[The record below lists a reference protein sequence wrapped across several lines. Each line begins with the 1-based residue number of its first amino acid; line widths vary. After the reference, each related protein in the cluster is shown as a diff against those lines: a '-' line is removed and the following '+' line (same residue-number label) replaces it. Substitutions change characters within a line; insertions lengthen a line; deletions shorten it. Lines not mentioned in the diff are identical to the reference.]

1 MTPDT
6 KKAPSDDGAEKPR
19 KKKPKPGEPS
29 KKGARHR
36 DDESAKGAPTQA
48 RGADDGR
55 PVSDPA
61 DDERKLA
68 RGAAIAIPITTVFA
82 AAVVGSI
89 LSAGPAL
96 LVLAAGILL
105 GTIALFWASLRTLTG
120 DAPLAEELEH
130 ASFSASNDALAN
142 RKKMLLRA
150 LKDLE
155 SEQAVGKIDAKDYGI
170 LSSRYREEIKDLMR
184 EMDESIEPHVKAAER
199 ALQKHL
205 AKVGLVGDPFRAP
218 GKAAQA
224 KDEALERDETPNPTD
239 DRTDDET
246 DHETEDDA
254 PQVTSRPVCT
264 ACSTSNE
271 IDAKFCKSC
280 GATLA
285 TQTVEMPKNLDAL
298 FDTPEKVVDPIAREA
313 EAKPDS
319 DRPGDVTHPGLV
331 SESSAKNE
339 EAKESAEPAEK
350 PAAERAENA

>member
-6 KKAPSDDGAEKPR
+6 KKAQSESAEKPR
-19 KKKPKPGEPS
+19 KKKPKPSEPS
-29 KKGARHR
+29 KKSARR
-36 DDESAKGAPTQA
+36 DDESANGEPTQA

-68 RGAAIAIPITTVFA
+68 RGAAIAIPLTTVFA
-82 AAVVGSI
+82 AVVVGSI

-224 KDEALERDETPNPTD
+224 KDEALERDETRRET
-239 DRTDDET
+239 TDDET
-246 DHETEDDA
+246 DDETDETEDDESNVA
-254 PQVTSRPVCT
+254 SRPVCT

-285 TQTVEMPKNLDAL
+285 TQTTEMPKNLDAL
-298 FDTPEKVVDPIAREA
+298 FDTAKKPVDDPVAN

-331 SESSAKNE
+331 AETPAKNE

>member
-6 KKAPSDDGAEKPR
+6 KKTTSEGTEMPR
-19 KKKPKPGEPS
+19 KKKAKAIDPS
-29 KKGARHR
+29 KKASRGREEGETA
-36 DDESAKGAPTQA
+36 QA
-48 RGADDGR
+48 RGADDGN
-55 PVSDPA
+55 PAGDPA
-61 DDERKLA
+61 NDERKLA
-68 RGAAIAIPITTVFA
+68 RGAAIAIPLTTVFA

-170 LSSRYREEIKDLMR
+170 LSARYREEIKDLMR
-184 EMDESIEPHVKAAER
+184 EMDESIEPHVKAAEL

-224 KDEALERDETPNPTD
+224 KDEALERDETPD
-239 DRTDDET
+239 ETDDET
-246 DHETEDDA
+246 DGEEDDA
-254 PQVTSRPVCT
+254 PALSRPVCT

-280 GATLA
+280 GATLSSQA
-285 TQTVEMPKNLDAL
+285 TEMPKNLDAL
-298 FDTPEKVVDPIAREA
+298 FDTAKKLVDEPVAKELEA
-313 EAKPDS
+313 TPDS
-319 DRPGDVTHPGLV
+319 NRPGDVTPPGLV
-331 SESSAKNE
+331 SEAAKNE
-339 EAKESAEPAEK
+339 EAKESAEPFEK

>member
-6 KKAPSDDGAEKPR
+6 KKAQSESAEKPR
-19 KKKPKPGEPS
+19 KKKPKPSGAS
-29 KKGARHR
+29 KKSTR
-36 DDESAKGAPTQA
+36 DDESGEPTQA

-68 RGAAIAIPITTVFA
+68 RGAAIAIPLTTVFA
-82 AAVVGSI
+82 ASVVGSI

-184 EMDESIEPHVKAAER
+184 EMDESIEPHVTAAEL
-199 ALQKHL
+199 ALRKHL

-224 KDEALERDETPNPTD
+224 KDEALERDETRD
-239 DRTDDET
+239 ETDDEA
-246 DHETEDDA
+246 DGETEDTDA
-254 PQVTSRPVCT
+254 PAPSRPVCT

-285 TQTVEMPKNLDAL
+285 TPTIEMPKNLDAL
-298 FDTPEKVVDPIAREA
+298 FDTEKKLVDDPIAKEA

-331 SESSAKNE
+331 SETSAKNE

-350 PAAERAENA
+350 PAAERADNA

>member
-1 MTPDT
+1 V
-6 KKAPSDDGAEKPR
+6 
-19 KKKPKPGEPS
+19 GE
-29 KKGARHR
+29 A
-36 DDESAKGAPTQA
+36 AQA
-48 RGADDGR
+48 RGADDGN
-55 PVSDPA
+55 PAGDPA
-61 DDERKLA
+61 NDERKLA
-68 RGAAIAIPITTVFA
+68 RGAAIAIPLTTVFA

-184 EMDESIEPHVKAAER
+184 EMDESIEPHIKAAEL

-218 GKAAQA
+218 GKVAQA
-224 KDEALERDETPNPTD
+224 KDEALEHDEAPNA
-239 DRTDDET
+239 TDDET
-246 DHETEDDA
+246 DGEEADHETEDDA
-254 PQVTSRPVCT
+254 PALSRPVCT
-264 ACSTSNE
+264 TCSTSNE

-285 TQTVEMPKNLDAL
+285 TQAIEMPKNLDAL
-298 FDTPEKVVDPIAREA
+298 FDTAKKLVDDSIAKEA

-319 DRPGDVTHPGLV
+319 NRPGDVTHPGLV
-331 SESSAKNE
+331 SEAAKNEEAKNE
-339 EAKESAEPAEK
+339 EAKESAEPEK

>member
-1 MTPDT
+1 MTLDT
-6 KKAPSDDGAEKPR
+6 KKAQSESAEKAR
-19 KKKPKPGEPS
+19 KKKPKPSEAS
-29 KKGARHR
+29 KKSTRR
-36 DDESAKGAPTQA
+36 DDESENRAPTQA

-68 RGAAIAIPITTVFA
+68 RGAAIAIPLTTVFA

-142 RKKMLLRA
+142 RKRMLLRA

-184 EMDESIEPHVKAAER
+184 EMDESIEPHVKAAEL
-199 ALQKHL
+199 ALRKHL

-224 KDEALERDETPNPTD
+224 KDEALERDETRD
-239 DRTDDET
+239 ETDDEA
-246 DHETEDDA
+246 DGETEDTDA
-254 PQVTSRPVCT
+254 PVPSRPVCT

-271 IDAKFCKSC
+271 LDAKFCKSC

-285 TQTVEMPKNLDAL
+285 TPTIEMPKNLDAL
-298 FDTPEKVVDPIAREA
+298 FDTEKKLVDDPIAKEA

-331 SESSAKNE
+331 TSAKNE

-350 PAAERAENA
+350 PAAERADNA

>member
-6 KKAPSDDGAEKPR
+6 KKTTSEGTEKPR
-19 KKKPKPGEPS
+19 KKKAKPTDPS
-29 KKGARHR
+29 KK
-36 DDESAKGAPTQA
+36 SAHVREDGKTAQPH
-48 RGADDGR
+48 GADDGA
-55 PVSDPA
+55 PAGDPA
-61 DDERKLA
+61 NDERKLA
-68 RGAAIAIPITTVFA
+68 RGAAIAIPLTTVFA

-170 LSSRYREEIKDLMR
+170 LSSRYRDEIKDLMR
-184 EMDESIEPHVKAAER
+184 EMDESIEPHVKAAEL

-218 GKAAQA
+218 GKVAQA
-224 KDEALERDETPNPTD
+224 KDEALERDETHHETD
-239 DRTDDET
+239 NETDNETNDET
-246 DHETEDDA
+246 EGEENEDDA
-254 PQVTSRPVCT
+254 PALSRPVCT

-271 IDAKFCKSC
+271 VDAKFCKSC

-285 TQTVEMPKNLDAL
+285 SQAIEMPKNLDAL
-298 FDTPEKVVDPIAREA
+298 FDNAKKLVDDPVAKEPEATT
-313 EAKPDS
+313 DS
-319 DRPGDVTHPGLV
+319 NRPGDVTHPGLV
-331 SESSAKNE
+331 SEAAKNE
-339 EAKESAEPAEK
+339 EAKESAEPVEK